1 MAPRTA
7 ALTLTLS
14 LLLSAAPAALAQDD
28 AFAPEE
34 QAPASPGQADL
45 DQAIELKIN
54 ATDLSELNKVIEL
67 LDSATDKGLDED
79 NAEFAKE
86 MLVGALLQRSS
97 SLSGVLLKQAG
108 GDPRRNPQWLQLRM
122 MALNDLQRLVILN
135 PDQTDAWLLLGRLHS
150 MPAELGGNR
159 TAAREA
165 LTRVIDAEQV
175 EPEKRA
181 QAYALRGV
189 TRSDQQDRIADLDQ
203 AVELQ
208 PEKVEYLV
216 LRARQLQTAERTDDA
231 LADVD
236 KALSIDGENPSIY
249 QLKAL
254 LLISQEKLDEAMESF
269 DKAVELAPEDTT
281 SYQLRSQLFEKMG
294 DPDKALAQIDQ
305 AIELKPENLGARLVK
320 INLLIKAERLE
331 DALTSVDELL
341 ELRPG
346 LVQGLMIRAQLL
358 EGLERHDEALAVLE
372 KLAEALPNQPEVH
385 LQLAAHYMD
394 NQQPSRAIEALTKV
408 LNIAPD
414 NQVALRLRGDMYLSV
429 GKHAEAIA
437 DFSGAYDQNP
447 DDSGLLNNYAWT
459 LATSP
464 FDELRDGGRA
474 VELAKR
480 ACELTD
486 YKAPHILSTLASA
499 YAETG
504 DFDTAIEWSN
514 KAVQMSEEDGPNP
527 MTEELSKELAS
538 YMAGKPWRELQQE
551 EDLDPLTDDPG
562 EMPIE
567 EDAPAPARSLDF

>member
-1 MAPRTA
+1 MATRTA
-7 ALTLTLS
+7 ALAFSLN
-14 LLLSAAPAALAQDD
+14 LLLALVATPVALAQD
-28 AFAPEE
+28 E
-34 QAPASPGQADL
+34 QAPSSPGQADL

-67 LDSATDKGLDED
+67 LDSATDKGLDEE
-79 NAEFAKE
+79 NADFAKE
-86 MLVGALLQRSS
+86 MLVGSLLQRAS
-97 SLSGVLLKQAG
+97 SLSGVLLKQAS

-122 MALNDLQRLVILN
+122 MAVNDLRRIVTLN
-135 PDQTDAWLLLGRLHS
+135 PNQTDAWLLLGRLQS
-150 MPAELGGNR
+150 MPRPLGDP
-159 TAAREA
+159 TAARDA
-165 LTRVIDAEQV
+165 LTRVIDAPEV

-189 TRSDQQDRIADLDQ
+189 TRSDQNDRIADLDK
-203 AVELQ
+203 AVELE
-208 PEKVEYLV
+208 PKKVEYLV
-216 LRARQLQTAERTDDA
+216 LRARQLQAADRTEDA
-231 LADVD
+231 LADVE
-236 KALSIDGENPSIY
+236 KAIEIDAENPSIF

-254 LLISQEKLDEAMESF
+254 LLISEEKLDEAMESF
-269 DKAVELAPEDTT
+269 DKAAELAPEDIT

-294 DPDKALAQIDQ
+294 DPEKALAQIDK
-305 AIELKPENLGARLVK
+305 AIELKPDSAGARLLKV
-320 INLLIKAERLE
+320 NLLIKAERLD
-331 DALTSVDELL
+331 DALAAVDELL

-372 KLAEALPNQPEVH
+372 KLAEALPEQPEVH

-394 NQQPSRAIEALTKV
+394 NQQPTRAIEELTKV
-408 LNIAPD
+408 LDVAPD

-429 GKHAEAIA
+429 GKHPEAIA
-437 DFSGAYDQNP
+437 DFAKAYEQNP

-464 FDELRDGGRA
+464 FDELRNGERA
-474 VELAKR
+474 VELAKQ

-486 YKAPHILSTLASA
+486 YKAPHILSTLAAA
-499 YAETG
+499 YSETG
-504 DFDTAIEWSN
+504 DFETAIEWST
-514 KAVQMSEEDGPNP
+514 KAVQMSEEAGPNP

-551 EDLDPLTDDPG
+551 EDLDPLTEDPG
-562 EMPIE
+562 DMPSE